1 MARRGGG
8 VGGAVGLGSSLLM
21 AGIPSAKSGELGA
34 GGQEGGGQVWA
45 GVGRGSARRG
55 PGRLASQRDR
65 GPNEKIFS
73 VLHGAPVRPALH
85 SPGSQ
90 ENPLSPR

>member
-1 MARRGGG
+1 MAQRGGG

-21 AGIPSAKSGELGA
+21 AVSPSAKSGELGA

-55 PGRLASQRDR
+55 PGRLAVTE
-65 GPNEKIFS
+65 GPW
-73 VLHGAPVRPALH
+73 A
-85 SPGSQ
+85 Q
-90 ENPLSPR
+90 